1 MPSRHK
7 KKRAT
12 NRADTSSVAAQKKA
26 ALLEELGRSRN
37 EQAVFSLPSPLVPW
51 GGVVAAI
58 LITLFAPPLI
68 KEGPVGSLLAAAFTL
83 ATFVILLL
91 PRKMLLGQDGLLLVW
106 ILGSRFVRFREI
118 ETVEMSDGAFFHHPG
133 INLILKDGQAL
144 DFATSVFKERWAER
158 DALISLLRVCVE
170 TAHSKRPPPV
180 EQSLLRAGK
189 SKESWARALRAMGHG
204 AHFDPRMPA
213 VRQDDLWLV
222 AESPD
227 ASLIERTAAFVAL
240 SATKDPEMEQR
251 LRVALD
257 HTVAPL
263 VRSALGAALDAG
275 DDEAE
280 IANVL
285 ERVEKISRLE
295 G

>member
-1 MPSRHK
+1 MSSRSK
-7 KKRAT
+7 KKRAA
-12 NRADTSSVAAQKKA
+12 NRAETSSISAQKKA
-26 ALLEELGRSRN
+26 VLLEDLGRSPD
-37 EQAVFSLPSPLVPW
+37 EHPVFSFPSPLLPW

-58 LITLFAPPLI
+58 LITLVAPPLI
-68 KEGPVGSLLAAAFTL
+68 KEGPAGSLVAAALTL
-83 ATFVILLL
+83 SILVLLLL
-91 PRKMLLGQDGLLLVW
+91 PRKLLLGQDGLLFIWL
-106 ILGSRFVRFREI
+106 LGSRFISFRDI
-118 ETVEMSDGAFFHHPG
+118 ENVEMSDGAFFHHPG
-133 INLILKDGQAL
+133 INLIFKNGQAM

-170 TAHSKRPPPV
+170 TARSKRPPPV

-189 SKESWARALRAMGHG
+189 SNESWARALRTIGHG

-213 VRQDDLWLV
+213 VRHDDLWIV

-240 SATKDPEMEQR
+240 STTKDAEIEKR
-251 LRVALD
+251 LRIAID
-257 HTVAPL
+257 HTAAPL
-263 VRSALGAALDAG
+263 VRSAMRAALEAG

-280 IANVL
+280 IARVL
-285 ERVEKISRLE
+285 ERVEKISKLE